1 MHHPGMEGQRI
12 AEPISRAPRFRDER
26 LRVRRWRREQ
36 FYELGFTSSDAVAL
50 ARSDADLNDTRKLLR
65 SGCEHKLAFR
75 LVR

>member
-1 MHHPGMEGQRI
+1 MEGQRV
-12 AEPISRAPRFRDER
+12 AEPRSSAPRFRDER

-50 ARSDADLNDTRKLLR
+50 ARSDADLNDTRQLLK